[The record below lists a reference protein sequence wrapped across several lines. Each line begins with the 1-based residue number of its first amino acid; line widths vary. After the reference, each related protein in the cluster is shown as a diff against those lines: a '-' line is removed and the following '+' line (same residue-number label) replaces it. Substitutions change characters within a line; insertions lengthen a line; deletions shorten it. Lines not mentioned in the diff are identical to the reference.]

1 MVALTILDLLPSC
14 GVGKITMLLIVR
26 LGAGVVIELARV
38 VVVPEVLDS

>member
-1 MVALTILDLLPSC
+1 MMFNATFKKISFILWRLNL
-14 GVGKITMLLIVR
+14 